1 MQTKRELC
9 KYKETISD
17 DLYNVVVR
25 YIRVDYNTISV

>member
-9 KYKETISD
+9 KYKETIPD

-25 YIRVDYNTISV
+25 YIRVDYNTISE